1 MGSIRKP
8 ELLMKP
14 VKLTSSTLRLPSG
27 STLNIGA
34 MQFNLTAN
42 LDLNTAVTGVGGCD
56 VAVAAGS
63 LYTVY
68 AVVSSG
74 TVYLIASLN
83 SSLPTGFT
91 QARAVGGFT
100 TNASS
105 QIDQVASQAGDLSI
119 AGSLSS
125 LGALSTPDTR
135 NMIIN
140 GGFDFWQR
148 GATAS
153 NPGGSGTIAYS
164 TADRFWTQWDISAG
178 TMALSKQTLT
188 QAEKTTIGGGS
199 KYFFRWDQ
207 SVGYASNSYRIIA
220 QSVEGV
226 SQFHSKPTTFSFWAK
241 SSSNISVNPQ
251 IIVSSGSGGTG
262 SYGWASLGTAN
273 ITTTWQKFSFTLPV
287 IDMSTWSV
295 PNENTSY
302 LAVSLWLPSALSTFT
317 LDTTCW
323 MLNEG
328 YTAAPFQRA
337 GGTIGG
343 ELALCQRYFEKSMPV
358 DTAITNP
365 DATNYVSAY
374 ICLRAIGANNCPVQR
389 IFFKVPKRTTGANLT
404 ITPIGVVSAG
414 TWRWYN
420 IVDDS
425 YVDVAPT
432 ITNNVNAKGAD
443 GFSPFLPGY
452 NNRDSVLANWTAD
465 AEL

>member
-8 ELLMKP
+8 ELLQKP
-14 VKLTSSTLRLPSG
+14 VKLTATTLRLPLG

-34 MQFNLTAN
+34 AQYNLISN

-63 LYTVY
+63 LYYVY

-83 SSLPTGFT
+83 SSLPSGFT

-105 QIDQVASQAGDLSI
+105 QIDQVANQAGDLSI

-148 GATAS
+148 NTTAS
-153 NPGGSGTIAYS
+153 NPGASGIIAYS

-178 TMALSKQTLT
+178 TMALSRQTLT

-199 KYFFRWDQ
+199 KYFFRWGQ
-207 SVGYASNSYRIIA
+207 SAGHALNNYRILATSI
-220 QSVEGV
+220 EGV

-241 SSSNISVNPQ
+241 ASSNISVTPQ

-262 SYGWASLGTAN
+262 SYGWASIGTAN

-287 IDMSTWSV
+287 IDMSTWAV
-295 PNENTSY
+295 PNEHTSY
-302 LAVSLWLPSALSTFT
+302 LAVTLWLPHALSTFT

-328 YTAAPFQRA
+328 YTAAPFRRA
-337 GGTIGG
+337 GGTIGA
-343 ELALCQRYFEKSMPV
+343 ELQLCQRYYEKSY
-358 DTAITNP
+358 D
-365 DATNYVSAY
+365 
-374 ICLRAIGANNCPVQR
+374 
-389 IFFKVPKRTTGANLT
+389 
-404 ITPIGVVSAG
+404 
-414 TWRWYN
+414 
-420 IVDDS
+420 
-425 YVDVAPT
+425 VDVAPGT
-432 ITNNVNAKGAD
+432 ASQYGGLQWQKHHSTSMPQDWRMMNPR
-443 GFSPFLPGY
+443 F
-452 NNRDSVLANWTAD
+452 SVLKRAAPSCFTYSFAGTPGQASDLNSEADLGTNSAQVGNGLTSYFWLRNFSGGAITLGALQTYTYHWTAD